1 MCIRDRS
8 PAHGRPRGADP
19 VPRSARERF
28 SHGVPSPVRSRRP
41 RPVSYT
47 SAAPAL
53 PQEPPA
59 GARTRVDRLFEEA
72 EQATE
77 RYNKAGERAD
87 ALRAEI
93 GRSQD
98 ESARRQDRINTMRGV
113 LGAFAGAQYRSGGID
128 PAVELMLSEGPD
140 EYLDRASTLGRL
152 TDRQARELDELRKE
166 QRRLSQ
172 QRHEASLK
180 LAELDA
186 VRADVARHRRVVTAK
201 LAAARRLLNEMP
213 SQERADYER
222 ASRSGGRP
230 GTALPDLPDPSSF
243 GSSSGRAAAAV
254 RAARTAVGRPYIWGA
269 TGPSGFDCSG
279 LMVWSYRQAGVSLPR
294 TSQAQRYAGRQVPLS
309 EARPG
314 DLVTYRSDASHV
326 GMYVGNGQV
335 VHAPYPGARVRYDPV
350 GMMPVSSV
358 TRP

>member
-1 MCIRDRS
+1 MASHRRPGFTSLDRNTKVTVLT
-8 PAHGRPRGADP
+8 AA
-19 VPRSARERF
+19 AATAAAALT
-28 SHGVPSPVRSRRP
+28 GVPA
-41 RPVSYT
+41 

-53 PQEPPA
+53 PQEPA
-59 GARTRVDRLFEEA
+59 GGTRAQVDRLFEEA

-77 RYNKAGERAD
+77 RYNRAGEKAD
-87 ALRAEI
+87 KLRTEI
-93 GRSQD
+93 DHAQD
-98 ESARRQDRINTMRGV
+98 ELARGQDRINTMRGV
-113 LGAFAGAQYRSGGID
+113 LGTFAGAQYRSGGID
-128 PAVELMLSEGPD
+128 PAVELMLSEDPD
-140 EYLDRASTLGRL
+140 EYLDKASTLDRL
-152 TDRQARELDELRKE
+152 TGRQARQLDELRKE
-166 QRRLSQ
+166 QRRLGQ

-186 VRADVARHRRVVTAK
+186 VRADVARHKRAVTAK
-201 LAAARRLLNEMP
+201 LAAARQLLNSLP
-213 SQERADYER
+213 SAERADFER

-230 GTALPDLPDPSSF
+230 EGLPDPSSP
-243 GSSSGRAAAAV
+243 GASSGRAAAAV
-254 RAARTAVGRPYIWGA
+254 RAARAAVGRPYVWGS